1 MIVTTTSAANKCLYC
16 VVAHG
21 FNLPHLREKTF
32 VADQVAVSHRK
43 ADITLASVPCSTL
56 R

>member
-1 MIVTTTSAANKCLYC
+1 MIVTTTSAANNCLYC

-21 FNLPHLREKTF
+21 AILRIYEK
-32 VADQVAVSHRK
+32 SHWWPTRW
-43 ADITLASVPCSTL
+43 